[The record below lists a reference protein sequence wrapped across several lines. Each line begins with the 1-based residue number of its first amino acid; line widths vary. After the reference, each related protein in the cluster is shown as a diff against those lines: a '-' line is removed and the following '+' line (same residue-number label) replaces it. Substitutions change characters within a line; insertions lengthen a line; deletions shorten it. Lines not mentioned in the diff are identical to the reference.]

1 MKIDMS
7 PEAIARRLDQVR
19 ALHRICL
26 SLASSSAG
34 REVIEKHPANNK
46 VQRTSLALG
55 R

>member
-7 PEAIARRLDQVR
+7 PAAIRQRLDQVR
-19 ALHRICL
+19 ALRRLCL
-26 SLASSSAG
+26 SLARSSAG
-34 REVIEKHPANNK
+34 RMVIQRCPANNK

>member
-7 PEAIARRLDQVR
+7 PTAVTKRLRQVS
-19 ALHRICL
+19 ALRNLCL
-26 SLASSSAG
+26 SLARSSAG
-34 REVIEKHPANNK
+34 REVVQRHPTNKK

>member
-7 PEAIARRLDQVR
+7 PAAIRQRLDQVR
-19 ALHRICL
+19 ALRQLCL
-26 SLASSSAG
+26 SLARSSAG
-34 REVIEKHPANNK
+34 REVILRYPANNK